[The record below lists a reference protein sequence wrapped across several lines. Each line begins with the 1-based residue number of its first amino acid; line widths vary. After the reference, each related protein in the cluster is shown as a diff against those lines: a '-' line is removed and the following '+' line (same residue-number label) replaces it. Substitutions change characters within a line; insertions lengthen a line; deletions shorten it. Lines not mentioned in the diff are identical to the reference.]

1 MQALK
6 TARDMIVDIK
16 IFITLLKGKKT
27 IKIVPINA
35 EMRKNKLFISRP
47 GLNLS
52 KRVVA
57 RIKPDFAHGF
67 FKKEA
72 ITNTLIRAILP
83 VLISNDR
90 DIFNVF

>member
-6 TARDMIVDIK
+6 TARDMIIDIK

-27 IKIVPINA
+27 IKTVPINA
-35 EMRKNKLFISRP
+35 ETRKIKLSISRP

-52 KRVVA
+52 KRAAV

-72 ITNTLIRAILP
+72 ITNTLTRVMLP